1 MSFQNLIYKEFQGL
15 LSQQKIVSI
24 IGESG
29 TGKTTLA
36 LQLVSNLM
44 TNKDSKINEQTIWVQ
59 ASESFPKNRLLRIYQ
74 DNPELASNL
83 LKNIFIIPKQKP
95 FSNITSQS
103 RFLRNFKNLILPP
116 FVKYIVIDN
125 ISHHL
130 RFAQANITLFQ
141 KKMKLMNDFFN
152 NQLYPLI
159 MFSLHNNYQ
168 IFLIHEVSFDPKL
181 GQLRAYNSQLFDR
194 IKSVKIQLSKSIGTQ
209 LKSMKISAANFY
221 QLFTYEI
228 TDQGLLIL

>member
-15 LSQQKIVSI
+15 LSEQKIVSI

-44 TNKDSKINEQTIWVQ
+44 TSKDSKINNQTIWVQ
-59 ASESFPKNRLLRIYQ
+59 ASESFPKKRLLRIYQ
-74 DNPELASNL
+74 DNPELASSL
-83 LKNIFIIPKQKP
+83 LKNIFLIPKQKP
-95 FSNITSQS
+95 FPNITSQS
-103 RFLRNFKNLILPP
+103 RFLRNFKNLMLPP
-116 FVKYIVIDN
+116 LVKNIVIDN

-130 RFAQANITLFQ
+130 RFAWANITSFQ

-152 NQLYPLI
+152 NQLFPLI
-159 MFSLHNNYQ
+159 MFGLSNNYQ
-168 IFLIHEVSFDPKL
+168 IFFIHEVSFDPHS

-194 IKSVKIQLSKSIGTQ
+194 IKILEIQLIKSIGTQ
-209 LKSMKISAANFY
+209 LKSMKISTVDASK
-221 QLFTYEI
+221 QFTYEI
-228 TDQGLLIL
+228 TDRGLLIL